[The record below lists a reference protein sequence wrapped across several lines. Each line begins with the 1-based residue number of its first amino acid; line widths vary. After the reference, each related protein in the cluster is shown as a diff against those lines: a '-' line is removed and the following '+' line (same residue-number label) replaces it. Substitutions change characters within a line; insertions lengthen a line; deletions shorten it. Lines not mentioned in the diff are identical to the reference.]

1 MKAQIFIKFE
11 TEAQKKFMKYYKIFM
26 NFRKH
31 THTHRTLK
39 KSSVGTI
46 LLFACVYKG
55 IFMKFQKL
63 SIFNALPSSEKPF
76 KV

>member
-55 IFMKFQKL
+55 IFMKFFWWYITFL
-63 SIFNALPSSEKPF
+63 
-76 KV
+76 